1 MMGIPRPTQD
11 VGSDVARND
20 RRFRMLA
27 EAIPQIVWATR
38 PDGYC
43 DYQNRRWF
51 DYSGMTAEESSGTG
65 WIDAVH
71 PEDRARLEPAWART
85 LEGTQGF
92 EFEYRLRRADGAFRR
107 FLARAEPICDDEG
120 SVVRWFGTCTD
131 IDDRRRAEDEAL
143 RRNDERL
150 KLAADAARLGYWDW
164 DIISDTITWSESLEE
179 ISATSPAAFGRTIAS
194 FLALVHPD
202 DRERVGGSVRSAVD
216 RGTPYEE
223 EFRLARPDG
232 IDRWC
237 LTKGQAYFD
246 RDGRAVRMSG
256 IHVDITARKEAEERL
271 RRSEERFRA
280 SVDTL
285 LDCFAIYTAVRDERG
300 RIIDFRTEHV
310 NRPAC
315 LDNLMT
321 REQQVGRNLLELL
334 PAHRESGL
342 FDRYCLV
349 VESGE
354 SLDIEEIVYQNAFG
368 GERLGRVYAIRVSK
382 LDDGYV
388 AAWRDITE
396 RKRTEESFLENQRRF
411 RKLADSNIIGVIFGD
426 IHGGISYANDEYLR
440 ILGYTREEFEAGRIG
455 WATVTPPEWL
465 PVDERAIAQARDG
478 DGAAAPYEKEYI
490 RKDGTRIPVLVGFTL
505 FGEAETVAFILD
517 ISERKRAEEALRE
530 ADRRKDEFLAML
542 AHELRNPLSALG
554 HALRV
559 IRTPGATDEDREW
572 ASDIADR
579 QFHNLVRLIDDLL
592 DVSRI
597 SRGKIHLKKAHLDAA
612 TVVARAVESVRPF
625 IEARGHELT
634 VAIEDRPLPIDG
646 DPTRLEQVLANLLN
660 NAAKYTDE
668 GGRIR
673 IDARI
678 EGDEV
683 VFRVRDTGVGIA
695 PDMLPGVFDLF
706 AQVDS
711 SIDRSQGGLGIG
723 LALVRMLVEMHGGR
737 VAARSESTG
746 QGSEFTVRLPLA
758 PGEAHAGAEEDRT
771 TVGAPCPAKPCRI
784 LLVDDNVDMLQAM
797 ARLLELSGHEVVT
810 AQDGPTAVETA
821 RAFRPEVVLLDIGL
835 PGMSGYDVAETIR
848 REGMTDALL
857 IAISGYTQDKDRA
870 MSLRAG
876 FDHHLGKP
884 VDLDALLA
892 IIEGPDSRTQGARS
906 EEAGG

>member
-11 VGSDVARND
+11 VDDHDARSE

-27 EAIPQIVWATR
+27 EAIPQIVWTTR

-65 WIDAVH
+65 WVDAVH

-85 LEGTQGF
+85 FEGTQGF
-92 EFEYRLRRADGAFRR
+92 EFEYRLRRADGVFRW
-107 FLARAEPICDDEG
+107 FLARAEPICDDEVT
-120 SVVRWFGTCTD
+120 VVRWFGTCTD
-131 IDDRRRAEDEAL
+131 IDDR
-143 RRNDERL
+143 
-150 KLAADAARLGYWDW
+150 K
-164 DIISDTITWSESLEE
+164 
-179 ISATSPAAFGRTIAS
+179 
-194 FLALVHPD
+194 
-202 DRERVGGSVRSAVD
+202 
-216 RGTPYEE
+216 
-223 EFRLARPDG
+223 
-232 IDRWC
+232 
-237 LTKGQAYFD
+237 
-246 RDGRAVRMSG
+246 
-256 IHVDITARKEAEERL
+256 
-271 RRSEERFRA
+271 RSEE
-280 SVDTL
+280 
-285 LDCFAIYTAVRDERG
+285 
-300 RIIDFRTEHV
+300 
-310 NRPAC
+310 
-315 LDNLMT
+315 
-321 REQQVGRNLLELL
+321 
-334 PAHRESGL
+334 
-342 FDRYCLV
+342 
-349 VESGE
+349 
-354 SLDIEEIVYQNAFG
+354 
-368 GERLGRVYAIRVSK
+368 
-382 LDDGYV
+382 
-388 AAWRDITE
+388 
-396 RKRTEESFLENQRRF
+396 SFQENERRF
-411 RKLADSNIIGVIFGD
+411 RKLADSNIIGVLFGD
-426 IHGGISYANDEYLR
+426 VHGGISYANDEYLR
-440 ILGYTREEFEAGRIG
+440 ILGYGREEFESGRIG
-455 WATVTPPEWL
+455 WAAVTPPEWL

-478 DGAAAPYEKEYI
+478 DGAAVPYEKEYV

-505 FGEAETVAFILD
+505 VDEAETVAFILD
-517 ISERKRAEEALRE
+517 ISERKRAEAALRE

-554 HALRV
+554 NALRV
-559 IRTPGATDEDREW
+559 IRTPGVTDVDREW

-597 SRGKIHLKKAHLDAA
+597 SSGKIHLKKARLNAA

-634 VAIEDRPLPIDG
+634 VAVEDRPLPMDG

-695 PDMLPGVFDLF
+695 PNMLPGVFDLF
-706 AQVDS
+706 AQVDT
-711 SIDRSQGGLGIG
+711 SIDRSHGGLGIG

-737 VAARSESTG
+737 VAATSESPG
-746 QGSEFTVRLPLA
+746 QGSEFTVRLPRA
-758 PGEAHAGAEEDRT
+758 PDEAHAGAEEDRT
-771 TVGAPCPAKPCRI
+771 TVEAPCPAKPCRI
-784 LLVDDNVDMLQAM
+784 LLVDDNADMLQAL

-810 AQDGPTAVETA
+810 ARDGPTALEKA

-906 EEAGG
+906 GEAGG